1 MYIEGVRDGRR
12 FMTLAKKISRQKP
25 IIILKAGGAVFGR
38 KATASHTRTLAGDDR
53 IHEAAFKQCGII
65 RVSYFEELFDV
76 ARTFASQPLP
86 RGRKVGIITVT
97 GAGGVTAADYCSEYG
112 LELPPLSERTLDR
125 VTSALA

>member
-1 MYIEGVRDGRR
+1 MYIEGVRDGRQ

-25 IIILKAGGAVFGR
+25 IIGAVFGR

-53 IHEAAFKQCGII
+53 IYEAAFKQCGII

-112 LELPPLSERTLDR
+112 LELLPLSERTLDR